1 MYICIY
7 IYMSKYNCSYDPP
20 VRCHVLAGAGEDDLF
35 ASRLNVRERLVFMF
49 IYCYYV
55 YFLLFSFFY
64 FFLFLLNVR
73 EKHMYVCSYKNNMYV
88 KMRVCSYICMQLFK
102 CMYVNIYIYVYM
114 YVCPGKTYACINT
127 TCRMSMKNHQLDISR
142 QNIKS

>member
-7 IYMSKYNCSYDPP
+7 IYICLNITVATILQCAVTSWPAPARMTSSPAGLMSGK
-20 VRCHVLAGAGEDDLF
+20 DLF
-35 ASRLNVRERLVFMF
+35 LCLFIVIMF
-49 IYCYYV
+49 IFF
-55 YFLLFSFFY
+55 YFPFFY

-102 CMYVNIYIYVYM
+102 CMYVNIYIYIYVYM

-142 QNIKS
+142 